1 MEVATEFIS
10 LGFPIRRVLRY
21 CRISNSSFYYKHS
34 DGTAGR
40 KPYATIHDSKGEKVT
55 ELEIVERIKL
65 LFANPFV
72 DYGAY
77 KTFRHLID
85 KEKYKISKHYVYN
98 LMKTNNLLRGGNPIS
113 SKKTNRNRVKDL
125 IPKVETEFS
134 FFEFDIKYVWI
145 SGQRKSMQVL
155 TILDVFSRLNMNH
168 YMAYNIKKEDV
179 IKLFE
184 KVITEFGLP
193 KNFIVRNDNGSQF
206 VASVVQEFLKDNG
219 ITQEFTKPGTPQQN
233 AHIESYHSIM
243 ERAVCQRF
251 EFENIKIA
259 KQIMEEFREFYN
271 FERIHGGIGFVS
283 PYEYL
288 LQKGVELK
296 STPLL
301 KSAMGGNANLVNY
314 KKVS

>member
-10 LGFPIRRVLRY
+10 QGYGIRTVLAH
-21 CRISNSSFYYKHS
+21 CQLTKSSFYYKPS
-34 DGTAGR
+34 DGIAGR
-40 KPYATIHDSKGEKVT
+40 KPYATIENNKGDKVT
-55 ELEIVERIKL
+55 ESEIVERIKL
-65 LFANPFV
+65 LFEKPFV

-77 KTFRHLID
+77 KTYRYLKD
-85 KEKYKISKHYVYN
+85 KERYKISKHYVYK
-98 LMKTNNLLRGGNPIS
+98 LMKNNNLLRGLNTVS

-134 FFEFDIKYVWI
+134 FFEFDIKYVWV

-155 TILDVFSRLNMNH
+155 TILDVFTRLNIGH

-184 KVITEFGLP
+184 KVIAEFGLP

-206 VASVVQEFLKDNG
+206 VAAVVQEFLKENG

-259 KQIMEEFREFYN
+259 KNTMDEFREFYN
-271 FERIHGGIGFVS
+271 FEKIHGGIGFIS

-288 LQKGVELK
+288 LQKGVDIK
-296 STPLL
+296 STPFM
-301 KSAMGGNANLVNY
+301 KSVNGGQTNLTNY

>member
-10 LGFPIRRVLRY
+10 QGFPIRSVLSH
-21 CRISNSSFYYKHS
+21 CGLSKSSFYYKSS
-34 DGTAGR
+34 DGKAGR
-40 KPYATIHDSKGEKVT
+40 KPYATIHDSKGREVS
-55 ELEIVERIKL
+55 ESEIVERIKL

-77 KTFRHLID
+77 KTFRHLVD
-85 KEKYKISKHYVYN
+85 KEKYRISKHYVYK
-98 LMKTNNLLRGGNPIS
+98 LMKINNLLRGSNPVS
-113 SKKTNRNRVKDL
+113 SKKSNRNRVKDL
-125 IPKVETEFS
+125 IPKVQTEFS
-134 FFEFDIKYVWI
+134 FFEFDIKYVWV

-155 TILDVFSRLNMNH
+155 TILDVYSRFNMGH

-184 KVITEFGLP
+184 EVIAEFGLP
-193 KNFIVRNDNGSQF
+193 KNFTVRNDNGSQF
-206 VASVVQEFLKDNG
+206 IASVVQDYLKANG

-233 AHIESYHSIM
+233 AHIESYHSIL

-259 KQIMEEFREFYN
+259 KRTMDEFREFYN
-271 FERIHGGIGFVS
+271 FERIHGGIRFVS

-288 LQKGVELK
+288 LQKGVDIK
-296 STPLL
+296 STPFM
-301 KSAMGGNANLVNY
+301 KSTNGGDANLINY